1 MNDQKK
7 TKNQLIDELTALRKQ
22 VAEADRFEQ
31 SRPSTMDEVPNPTV
45 FYKHLLENIDEGILV
60 TDKDDKIIFVNDPMV
75 EIAGVPQE
83 QILGIAI
90 LRDFSEDT
98 LRYFRPHYLIAK
110 ETLNT
115 ISFDSIEVVTPAA
128 RMTYQ
133 SGTLVPI
140 IKDGHFDG
148 MICTIHDI
156 TELKRVEEAL
166 RERVKELNCLYS
178 IADII
183 EKTYTTDEIF
193 RKTADLMPNSW
204 YYPEVACARITY
216 GDQEFKTDNFQETAW
231 KISADMVVHD
241 KQIGTVEVFYLEE
254 MPDRDEGSF
263 LKEER
268 KLINAMAES
277 LERVIE
283 RKQAEEALR
292 TSEQKYR
299 LVLENA
305 NEAIFIAQDGMLK
318 YINPATIKLID
329 YTEEVILSKPFT
341 EFIHPEDHSMV
352 LERHLNRLKSEEVPE
367 VYSFR
372 VITSNRAVKWVQ
384 VHATQIEWEGRPATI
399 NFLIDITI
407 RKKAEEDRE
416 KLILELREALSKI
429 KTLSG
434 LLPICSSC
442 KKIRDDK
449 GYWNQIE
456 SYISQHSEAEFSHSI
471 CPECAKNLYPDLYK
485 KMYPEYDK

>member
-1 MNDQKK
+1 
-7 TKNQLIDELTALRKQ
+7 
-22 VAEADRFEQ
+22 
-31 SRPSTMDEVPNPTV
+31 V
-45 FYKHLLENIDEGILV
+45 FYKDVLENINERILV
-60 TDKDDKIIFVNDPMV
+60 TDKDDKIFFVNDPMV
-75 EIAGVPQE
+75 KIAGVPKK
-83 QILGIAI
+83 QILGVAI

-98 LRYFRPHYLIAK
+98 LRNFRPHYLIAK

-115 ISFDSIEVVTPAA
+115 ISFDSIEVVNPAA

-140 IKDGHFDG
+140 VKNGHFDG
-148 MICTIHDI
+148 MICTIHDV

-183 EKTYTTDEIF
+183 EKTDTIDEIF

-204 YYPEVACARITY
+204 YHQELACARITY
-216 GDQEFKTDNFQETAW
+216 EDQEFKTGNFQETVW
-231 KISADMVVHD
+231 KISADMVVHG
-241 KQIGTVEVFYLEE
+241 KPIGAVEVCYLEE

-268 KLINAMAES
+268 DLINAIAES
-277 LERVIE
+277 LGRAIE
-283 RKQAEEALR
+283 RKQAEEDIR
-292 TSEQKYR
+292 INEQKYR

-329 YTEEVILSKPFT
+329 STEEVILSQPFT
-341 EFIHPEDHSMV
+341 EFIHPEDRSMV
-352 LERHLNRLKSEEVPE
+352 LERHVKRLKDEEVPE

-372 VITSNRAVKWVQ
+372 VVTSNRAIKWVQ

-399 NFLIDITI
+399 NFVIDITI

-416 KLILELREALSKI
+416 MLIMELREALSKI

-434 LLPICSSC
+434 MLPICSSC
-442 KKIRDDK
+442 KKIR
-449 GYWNQIE
+449 
-456 SYISQHSEAEFSHSI
+456 
-471 CPECAKNLYPDLYK
+471 
-485 KMYPEYDK
+485 YDN